1 MNLDRVSHNG
11 MINTD
16 LSDLVMRLVFPT
28 LWSPRR
34 TTFVRLGDVKEKS
47 AVAGVDGESIGGI

>member
-1 MNLDRVSHNG
+1 
-11 MINTD
+11 
-16 LSDLVMRLVFPT
+16 MRLVFPT

-47 AVAGVDGESIGGI
+47 AVAGVDGASIGGI